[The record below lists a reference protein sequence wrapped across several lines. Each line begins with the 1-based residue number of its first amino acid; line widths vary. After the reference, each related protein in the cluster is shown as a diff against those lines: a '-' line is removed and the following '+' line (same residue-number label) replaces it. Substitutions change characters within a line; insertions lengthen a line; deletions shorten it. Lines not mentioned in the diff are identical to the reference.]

1 MRKIRKLDAEISQ
14 DIRALFEVVQSKKPI
29 VEANK
34 GIKII

>member
-1 MRKIRKLDAEISQ
+1 MRKIRKPDAENSK